1 LLCEA
6 IDEYEGEGGVRQLSD
21 WVRTSKDRNVPG
33 SDNTGTRNNNNKE
46 ENKPGWKQEGY
57 QTANA
62 IQSQLRYELTTEED
76 RQSKLVS
83 RLGEYNAAAF
93 LGSGVAGIPP
103 GQTYNV
109 KCVHAHVADHLC
121 RCPSSA
127 GADDDTTTSSNDSN
141 DTTNNSSNGSEE
153 NGNVIGKHALQILQK
168 RGVPIHGNDVCWQQC
183 NVHHER
189 GPGDWGYLAK
199 KNRMG
204 LRRRGE
210 NARTRRF
217 RLEEDDDGNGGG
229 DNGGDN
235 GDGGGS
241 IEN

>member
-1 LLCEA
+1 VSGLFRLSCPLLCEA

-21 WVRTSKDRNVPG
+21 WVRTTKDMNVPG
-33 SDNTGTRNNNNKE
+33 SDNAETRNNNNNNNNNE
-46 ENKPGWKQEGY
+46 ENKLGWKQKGY

-62 IQSQLRYELTTEED
+62 IQRQLRYELTTEED

-83 RLGEYNAAAF
+83 RLGEYNAEAF

-121 RCPSSA
+121 RCPSSSP
-127 GADDDTTTSSNDSN
+127 ADNGSDSSSSSNVS
-141 DTTNNSSNGSEE
+141 SEE
-153 NGNVIGKHALQILQK
+153 NGNVIGKNALQILEK

-210 NARTRRF
+210 NSRTRQF
-217 RLEEDDDGNGGG
+217 RLSED
-229 DNGGDN
+229 DN
-235 GDGGGS
+235 GDGGDGS
-241 IEN
+241 VEN